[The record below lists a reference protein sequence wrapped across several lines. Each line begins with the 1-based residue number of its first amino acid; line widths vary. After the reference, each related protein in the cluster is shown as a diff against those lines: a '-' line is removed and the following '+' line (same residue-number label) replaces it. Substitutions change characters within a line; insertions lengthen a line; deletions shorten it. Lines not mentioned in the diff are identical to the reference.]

1 MPAFN
6 SKVAELASALTL
18 QAPGADA
25 PLDVLGDWGHEVVR
39 FLTWLDTEERR
50 VFFTLT
56 AVSGLQTTF
65 QDQVDVRR
73 HYPWR
78 SWGRRWLPLT
88 AEAWEAKKQALMA
101 SPVIEDP
108 LASIQ
113 LSSPAVVT
121 LPESS
126 NKGKG
131 RGRARAG
138 DVELDDNPPAYPA
151 RTSQTKRP
159 RDGALQVDE
168 RSSDVQTPSSLVDR
182 PSNRSRLPSSMKKPA
197 YTLRLPRMPPPR
209 PRSFRSVNQLMQDHK
224 LRGPREVVLEC
235 RRCTEKSSATRPCLT
250 VRRLCCKTNKYELSG
265 RCMRCIIERQKC
277 EWPAGAISKNAEHR
291 MRVSTTRFIE
301 DQSVAAEPQGPTSTQ
316 SSASGGHVAINS
328 SHKNTVKATSSARPT
343 PGPSSA
349 TATKQP
355 KHTSRINPQLFSPKR
370 STSPNLTHII
380 ELL

>member
-1 MPAFN
+1 MSAFN
-6 SKVAELASALTL
+6 SKVAELASAFTL

-50 VFFTLT
+50 ALFTLT
-56 AVSGLQTTF
+56 AVSELQTTF

-88 AEAWEAKKQALMA
+88 AEAWETKKQALMA

-113 LSSPAVVT
+113 LPSPAVVT

-131 RGRARAG
+131 SGRARAG
-138 DVELDDNPPAYPA
+138 DVELDDNPHAYPA
-151 RTSQTKRP
+151 RKSQTKRP
-159 RDGALQVDE
+159 RDEALQVDE

-182 PSNRSRLPSSMKKPA
+182 PSDRPRFPPSKKKPA
-197 YTLRLPRMPPPR
+197 HTLSRMPPPR
-209 PRSFRSVNQLMQDHK
+209 RRSVRSVNQLIQDHK

-235 RRCTEKSSATRPCLT
+235 RRCTERSLATRPCLT
-250 VRRLCCKTNKYELSG
+250 VRRLCRQTNKYELSNS
-265 RCMRCIIERQKC
+265 CMRCIIEHQKC
-277 EWPAGAISKNAEHR
+277 EWPAGALSKNAEHR

-316 SSASGGHVAINS
+316 SSASGVHVVIDS

-355 KHTSRINPQLFSPKR
+355 RHTSRVNPQLFTPKR
-370 STSPNLTHII
+370 STSPNLMHII

>member
-50 VFFTLT
+50 MLFTLT
-56 AVSGLQTTF
+56 AVSELQTTF

-88 AEAWEAKKQALMA
+88 AEAWEEKKQALMA

-108 LASIQ
+108 LASTQ
-113 LSSPAVVT
+113 SSSPAVVT

-131 RGRARAG
+131 SGRARAG
-138 DVELDDNPPAYPA
+138 GVELDDNPLAYPA
-151 RTSQTKRP
+151 RTSQTKHP
-159 RDGALQVDE
+159 RDEALQVGE

-182 PSNRSRLPSSMKKPA
+182 PSNRPRLPPSIKKPA
-197 YTLRLPRMPPPR
+197 YTLPRMPPPTR
-209 PRSFRSVNQLMQDHK
+209 RSVRSVNQLMQDHN

-235 RRCTEKSSATRPCLT
+235 RRCTERSSATRPCLT
-250 VRRLCCKTNKYELSG
+250 VRRLCWQTNKYELSD
-265 RCMRCIIERQKC
+265 RCMRCIIEHKKC
-277 EWPAGAISKNAEHR
+277 EWPAGAISKNTEHR
-291 MRVSTTRFIE
+291 MGVSTKRFVE
-301 DQSVAAEPQGPTSTQ
+301 ERSVAPEPQGPMSTQ
-316 SSASGGHVAINS
+316 SSASGAHVVINS
-328 SHKNTVKATSSARPT
+328 SHKNTVKATSSTRPT

-349 TATKQP
+349 TTTKQP
-355 KHTSRINPQLFSPKR
+355 KHTSRVDRQLLTPKR